1 MVAYVA
7 GCEKQLLVEQAVDG
21 SRCVGCFSKVTGGE
35 RMERMTKY
43 KDPEKEMDWGN
54 IKRGL

>member
-1 MVAYVA
+1 M
-7 GCEKQLLVEQAVDG
+7 GEKQLLVEQAVDG

-43 KDPEKEMDWGN
+43 KYPELE
-54 IKRGL
+54 KRWTGEIEREDFRFV